1 MIKEFKTRTGAIY
14 CDTEKRMEYL
24 YVGDY
29 GKENNIKADFLGFTR
44 EINSVAHHAVDLSE
58 KNGCYHINA
67 KRLPDEL
74 YVLRLPQSKVWW

>member
-29 GKENNIKADFLGFTR
+29 DKAVRRIKAEQAQLTLF
-44 EINSVAHHAVDLSE
+44 
-58 KNGCYHINA
+58 
-67 KRLPDEL
+67 
-74 YVLRLPQSKVWW
+74 